1 MTFSTKSVKFPC
13 IFAKIALPLHSD
25 MIYTDSFYWYG
36 VTAMIYIVT
45 CWIFSTVRGIHNC
58 GTPKDRRDYIWPDRK
73 MQVTIYL
80 HATVLLPYVLNP
92 HSEAAWLLMKT
103 YFPCTYYCYC
113 GILIF
118 CFFGS
123 VKQWSKWNTTS
134 WTATIITVLAML
146 PFIVHAWLPH
156 GLLTPAFISVW
167 NKVALAVSFLMMGFS
182 GVAMW
187 QVWQWMKQSRDVN
200 YSNPED
206 FPTEYAHRV
215 WLAPVVLTP
224 MLWPAYVMD
233 SPKVMAV
240 MSVLLAI
247 FNIVLLLNVM
257 PVWRRAAIL
266 TNVEEED
273 FDVEIDAHDELAE
286 ERTSR
291 IATEIEQ
298 FVYTEAAYLDPH
310 LKLEQV
316 VERCSFSR
324 SYVSRVFTERFGGFS
339 DYVNGLRLSYYDHY
353 MKQHPNSTSEA
364 AAEAS
369 GFTSYRAYY
378 RAKERLAQRSTT

>member
-1 MTFSTKSVKFPC
+1 
-13 IFAKIALPLHSD
+13 
-25 MIYTDSFYWYG
+25 MIYTDSYYWYG
-36 VTAMIYIVT
+36 VAAAIYLAT
-45 CWIFSTVRGIHNC
+45 CWIFAVVRGIHNC
-58 GTPKDRRDYIWPDRK
+58 GTPKESRAYIWPDRQ
-73 MQVTIYL
+73 MQVKIYL
-80 HATVLLPYVLNP
+80 HATILLPYVLNP
-92 HSEAAWLLMKT
+92 HSEAAWVLMKC
-103 YFPCTYYCYC
+103 YFPCTYYLYC
-113 GILIF
+113 GLLTF

-123 VKQWSKWNTTS
+123 VTQWNKWKTTS
-134 WTATIITVLAML
+134 WIASAIVAITMAPIIL
-146 PFIVHAWLPH
+146 HAWLPG
-156 GLLTPAFISVW
+156 GLLHPEIVRLW
-167 NKVALAVSFLMMGFS
+167 EKVVLVVSLAAMVYA

-187 QVWQWMKQSRDVN
+187 QVWFWMRQSRDVN

-215 WLAPVVLTP
+215 WLAPVILTP
-224 MLWPAYVMD
+224 MLWPGYFTD

-240 MSVLLAI
+240 CAFLLAA

-266 TNVEEED
+266 SDNGEVEMEP
-273 FDVEIDAHDELAE
+273 EIELPSELAE
-286 ERTSR
+286 ERNSR
-291 IATEIEQ
+291 IASEIEQ
-298 FVYTEAAYLDPH
+298 FVNTESAYLDPH

-339 DYVNGLRLSYYDHY
+339 DYVNNLRLAYFDHY
-353 MKQHPNSTSEA
+353 ISQHPHATKES

-378 RAKERLAQRSTT
+378 RAKERLNQRPR